1 MAAFPWDEILIWVW
15 SLSPFQ
21 KLKSRGHLF
30 EWVTGRDTSKRGW
43 DLDHDQSPFS
53 AQSFVLFPAIL
64 LSFVCFASPSQ
75 KKINSSDP
83 RHGKTW
89 WGSHRYIYLSI
100 YLWNIL
106 TLYLA
111 WSGII
116 YGILSG
122 IISGILSG
130 ILFGNPFG
138 ILFFFLAFIWHF
150 SSHQSSHQF
159 PCSSLFFPVSSR
171 LSPLS
176 FFLSPVSSLL
186 RFPVSFSC
194 PLCVLSPLPPSPL
207 SSLRSPLS
215 SLPLPSTYFF
225 LLFPL
230 SSLLSPLSCILFP
243 VRVPTQNPCSPR
255 GKETKWEPKH
265 QRCLWGKTHLHANR
279 TASKGAWAELESRV
293 DPIVIMRSCRMSRPG
308 AGIWSHAPTVRQFP
322 HANLQRL
329 ESWVNPLY

>member
-1 MAAFPWDEILIWVW
+1 MNGSLAVIHRSEVEIWTMI
-15 SLSPFQ
+15 SPHFL
-21 KLKSRGHLF
+21 LKVLC
-30 EWVTGRDTSKRGW
+30 
-43 DLDHDQSPFS
+43 
-53 AQSFVLFPAIL
+53 SFLRFYCPLCVSHHPHR
-64 LSFVCFASPSQ
+64 

-89 WGSHRYIYLSI
+89 WGSHRYIYISLKYSDTVSGMIWYYIWDSFRHYIRHSI
-100 YLWNIL
+100 WHSI
-106 TLYLA
+106 
-111 WSGII
+111 WHSMWHCIWQSS
-116 YGILSG
+116 GILSG
-122 IISGILSG
+122 ILFGNPFGILSAGILSG

-255 GKETKWEPKH
+255 GKETK
-265 QRCLWGKTHLHANR
+265 
-279 TASKGAWAELESRV
+279 
-293 DPIVIMRSCRMSRPG
+293 
-308 AGIWSHAPTVRQFP
+308 
-322 HANLQRL
+322 
-329 ESWVNPLY
+329 